1 MNGNFAT
8 PSIEWIGPMWGVWL
22 LYWFISAGG
31 ARATKR
37 REDRASRL
45 SYVLPI
51 VLGVG
56 LMARANTFWPTVVL
70 VPHTDDSLRLALAL
84 VALGLGFSIWAR
96 WHLGRN
102 WSAAITAK
110 EGHELIRSGPYA
122 WVRHPIYTGMLTAGL
137 GTAVALGGLN
147 AFMGWAIVT
156 AGYIRK
162 FHIEERWMREVFG
175 EQYTKYVA
183 EVDALVPFVY

>member
-1 MNGNFAT
+1 MYGVFDSPNIA
-8 PSIEWIGPMWGVWL
+8 WIGPMWGIWG
-22 LYWFISAGG
+22 LYWFISAVG
-31 ARATKR
+31 ARSTKR
-37 REDRASRL
+37 RESPGSRL

-51 VLGVG
+51 LLGIW
-56 LMARANTFWPTVVL
+56 LMANRTSLPTVVI
-70 VPHTDDSLRLALAL
+70 VPDTDDSMRLALAL

-102 WSAAITAK
+102 WSAVVTAK

-137 GTAVALGGLN
+137 GTAIALGGLH
-147 AFMGWAIVT
+147 AFTGWAIVT

-162 FHIEERWMREVFG
+162 LQIEERWMREVFG
-175 EQYTKYVA
+175 EQYTKYVG
-183 EVDALVPFVY
+183 EVDALVPYVY